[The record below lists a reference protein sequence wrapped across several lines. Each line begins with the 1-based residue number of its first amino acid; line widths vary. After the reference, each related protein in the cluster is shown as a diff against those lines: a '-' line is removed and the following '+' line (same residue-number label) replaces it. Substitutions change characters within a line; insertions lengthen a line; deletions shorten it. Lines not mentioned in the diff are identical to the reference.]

1 MIYDYSGQQPQGINP
16 YNGAPMPTGSINPSV
31 PILDYED
38 ENKVK
43 ASGNIK
49 DMPTTKITGG
59 GSLFHPIDAPG
70 ADSRRMSVP
79 VPLVNTVGNDD
90 PNSTGVV
97 KTQRKKK
104 SPTTTGNN
112 DLVTGD
118 ENKPEVTSGTVEDMP
133 TSYTYYETTGLLK
146 ETLGQ
151 IDSLNGELMQ
161 EFNAVRANRTM
172 KNKYGILV
180 GLSEN
185 VGSLISNKINV
196 IKEINN
202 SISKSNELDYKKLK
216 DIKAAQATMNDDKY
230 IADLYKAF
238 INNPQMQPTQMQ
250 LSPMDASL
258 YGGGVVRAT
267 IDNGG
272 LVGADG
278 PVDASYHSYMAN
290 LTPEQNLM
298 RYETNPNIKQ
308 CVVFNEATGE
318 KYFQYYDVSTMTPI
332 PNLPTY
338 DSSIME
344 DTFIDKSKMIAKNNN
359 LHQQFDLILVNNGV
373 TSQY

>member
-1 MIYDYSGQQPQGINP
+1 MNYIEQNYQVPFGS
-16 YNGAPMPTGSINPSV
+16 MPPSAINPSV
-31 PILDYED
+31 PILDYEED
-38 ENKVK
+38 GNGRLKP
-43 ASGNIK
+43 SGNIK

-59 GSLFHPIDAPG
+59 GSLFHAIDAPG
-70 ADSRRMSVP
+70 ADRRSMSVP
-79 VPLVNTVGNDD
+79 MPLVSTVGNDD
-90 PNSTGVV
+90 PASTGIV
-97 KTQRKKK
+97 KTSSKKK
-104 SPTTTGNN
+104 KVTTSG
-112 DLVTGD
+112 DLVTGTEPD
-118 ENKPEVTSGTVEDMP
+118 KPESASGTVEDMP

-202 SISKSNELDYKKLK
+202 SISKSNEMDYKKLK
-216 DIKAAQATMNDDKY
+216 DIRAAQSAMNDDKY
-230 IADLYKAF
+230 IADLYKSF
-238 INNPQMQPTQMQ
+238 ISNPQMQPTQVQ
-250 LSPMDASL
+250 LSPMDTSL
-258 YGGGVVRAT
+258 YGSGVVRAT
-267 IDNGG
+267 VDNGG
-272 LVGADG
+272 LIGANG
-278 PVDASYHSYMAN
+278 PIDASYHNYMAN

-298 RYETNPNIKQ
+298 RYETNPNVKQ
-308 CVVFNEATGE
+308 CVVFNEATGD
-318 KYFQYYDVSTMTPI
+318 KYFQYYDMSTMTPI

-338 DSSIME
+338 DSTIME